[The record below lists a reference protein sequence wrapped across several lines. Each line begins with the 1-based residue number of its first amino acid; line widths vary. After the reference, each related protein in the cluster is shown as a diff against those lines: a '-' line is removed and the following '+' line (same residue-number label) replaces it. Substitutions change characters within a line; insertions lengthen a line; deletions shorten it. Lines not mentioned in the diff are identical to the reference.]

1 MAIWEFVGS
10 GKGPLVAG
18 EDPHRPEP
26 EDSGCVDDSEAVSE
40 ADSASSDDSEPEYEE
55 IDLQKGGAA

>member
-1 MAIWEFVGS
+1 
-10 GKGPLVAG
+10 VAG

-26 EDSGCVDDSEAVSE
+26 EDSGCVDDSEAVNE